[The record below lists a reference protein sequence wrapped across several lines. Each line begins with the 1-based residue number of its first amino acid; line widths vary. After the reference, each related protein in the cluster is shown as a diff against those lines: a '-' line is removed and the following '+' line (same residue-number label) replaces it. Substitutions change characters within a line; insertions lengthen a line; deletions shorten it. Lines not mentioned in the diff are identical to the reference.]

1 MMKKLAVLTV
11 ATVMLFSLIGCTGAT
26 GDYTITEI
34 DLNDAP
40 QLILDQARAAGL
52 ERGHMVFNP
61 DEHSELDG
69 TYVLIVEEMD
79 YDAIEYL
86 EGEVDGAILRLT
98 VDQKLNSDDVQL
110 IDDHPVLLIKVD
122 LNLDIALIN
131 DTDNIGYMEITPE

>member
-1 MMKKLAVLTV
+1 
-11 ATVMLFSLIGCTGAT
+11 
-26 GDYTITEI
+26 
-34 DLNDAP
+34 
-40 QLILDQARAAGL
+40 LDQARAAGL